1 MSEVIGIDVGGTKIK
16 GGRFCDGY
24 LEKACKN
31 PTEGDLSRESVLAA
45 IRKTIDAL
53 WHKDV
58 EKIGIVS
65 AGNID
70 PVTGSCTLA
79 YNLKGWTGCPIK
91 SIFEELY
98 HVPVYVE
105 NDAIGAL
112 YGEMSMIKEKKNV
125 TMLTFGTGVGGASI
139 INGVLS
145 RSEKTAWGHVVLIP
159 DGLSCTCGKK
169 GCSEMYLSAT
179 ALLKMAQESIPNLAS
194 TVELDHLYERKDPRA
209 LAVMNRYG
217 AWLNLFLKK
226 KKKEVHPT
234 LIILGGGLM
243 GAKMMKSIISLPQDR
258 YAFAQL
264 GNQAGIVGA
273 SFLPY

>member
-1 MSEVIGIDVGGTKIK
+1 MGKVIGIDVGGTKIK
-16 GGRFCDGY
+16 GGRFADGY
-24 LEKACKN
+24 LEKVAKN
-31 PTEGDLSRESVLAA
+31 PTAGDISRESVIAA

-53 WHKDV
+53 WTKDV

-70 PVTGSCTLA
+70 PVAGVCTLA

-91 SIFEELY
+91 SIFESFY

-145 RSEKTAWGHVVLIP
+145 RSSDTAWGHVVMIP
-159 DGLSCTCGKK
+159 NGLDCTCGKK
-169 GCSEMYLSAT
+169 GCAEMYLSAN
-179 ALLKMAQESIPNLAS
+179 ALFKVAKEKIPELTS
-194 TVELDHLYERKDPRA
+194 TVDLDRLYGAKDPRA
-209 LAVMNRYG
+209 IAIMKDY
-217 AWLNLFLKK
+217 AAKLNLFLNQIESTVK
-226 KKKEVHPT
+226 PS

-243 GAKMMKSIISLPQDR
+243 GARMMKELIALPKDK

-273 SFLPY
+273 SLLPY